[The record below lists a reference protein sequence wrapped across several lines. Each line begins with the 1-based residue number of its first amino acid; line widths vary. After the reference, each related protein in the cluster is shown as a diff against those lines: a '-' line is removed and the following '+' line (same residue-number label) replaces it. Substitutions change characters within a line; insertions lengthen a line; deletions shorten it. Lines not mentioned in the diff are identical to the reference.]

1 MGIYSNDL
9 VCKIGHHFGCA
20 TFSASHCYY
29 ILATFRIGHSLCL
42 DILYTAEYMVVLRVS
57 HWIIKMGEPMTT
69 SSRDNHAIATLER
82 IKTIDAT
89 PKSSYAGIEV
99 KRELPAPSLPRKI
112 DSLDERPFDLEGP
125 ADEALHELNGQ
136 ATAPPTV
143 FYLAY
148 GSNLCYE
155 TFQGKRGIRPLAQL
169 NVLVPELVLTFDMSG
184 LPYLEPCFANTKYRR
199 QKSEESET
207 ATITGNNGTLLHS
220 NSSKYHKTRWQKGLV
235 GVVYEVT
242 TSDYAKIIATEGG
255 GSSYTDI
262 LVTCYELPPYCSS
275 VPDSSDT
282 ILTLPSL
289 KAHTLYCPT
298 FPRGHP
304 ALSHNGRVSRPDPNY
319 AQASARYLNLIITG
333 ADEHALPQ
341 EYIDYLRNI
350 RPYTLTSRRQ
360 KLGRLVFMG
369 ILLPAIVPAFY
380 LNSLL
385 ADKRGETP
393 WWLRMAL
400 RGVLGLSWRSH
411 DWVFR
416 YVFGDGERTMGC

>member
-1 MGIYSNDL
+1 
-9 VCKIGHHFGCA
+9 
-20 TFSASHCYY
+20 
-29 ILATFRIGHSLCL
+29 
-42 DILYTAEYMVVLRVS
+42 
-57 HWIIKMGEPMTT
+57 MGEPMTA
-69 SSRDNHAIATLER
+69 SSRDNHAIATLQR

-99 KRELPAPSLPRKI
+99 KRKLPAPSLPRKL
-112 DSLDERPFDLEGP
+112 DSLDESPFDLEAP

-136 ATAPPTV
+136 ATTPPTV

-207 ATITGNNGTLLHS
+207 ATIIGNNSTLLHS
-220 NSSKYHKTRWQKGLV
+220 SSSKYHKTRWQKGLV

-319 AQASARYLNLIITG
+319 AQASARYLNLIVTG

-360 KLGRLVFMG
+360 KLGRLVSMG
-369 ILLPAIVPAFY
+369 FLLPAIVPAFY

-400 RGVLGLSWRSH
+400 RGVLGLSWRSY

>member
-1 MGIYSNDL
+1 
-9 VCKIGHHFGCA
+9 
-20 TFSASHCYY
+20 
-29 ILATFRIGHSLCL
+29 
-42 DILYTAEYMVVLRVS
+42 
-57 HWIIKMGEPMTT
+57 MTT

-89 PKSSYAGIEV
+89 PKSSYVSTGLG
-99 KRELPAPSLPRKI
+99 RELPAPSLQRKL
-112 DSLDERPFDLEGP
+112 DSRDETPFDLEAP
-125 ADEALHELNGQ
+125 SNETLHELNGP
-136 ATAPPTV
+136 TPPTV

-155 TFQGKRGIRPLAQL
+155 TFQGKRGIRPLAQV

-184 LPYLEPCFANTKYRR
+184 LPYLEPCFANTKYRI
-199 QKSEESET
+199 QKSGGSET
-207 ATITGNNGTLLHS
+207 ATIDNTSFHS
-220 NSSKYHKTRWQKGLV
+220 SAAQSPSKYHKTRWQKGLI

-242 TSDYAKIIATEGG
+242 TADYAKIIATEGG
-255 GSSYTDI
+255 GSSYNDI
-262 LVTCYELPPYCSS
+262 LVTCYELPPNSPT
-275 VPDSSDT
+275 VPDSLDT
-282 ILTLPSL
+282 VLNLPSL

-304 ALSHNGRVSRPDPNY
+304 ALSHRGRVSRPDPNY
-319 AQASARYLNLIITG
+319 AQASARYLNLITTG

-350 RPYTLTSRRQ
+350 RPYTLTSLRQ

-369 ILLPAIVPAFY
+369 VWLPVIIPAFY
-380 LNSLL
+380 LNRIL

-400 RGVLGLSWRSH
+400 RGVSGLSWGSY

-416 YVFGDGERTMGC
+416 YVFGDGERTMGMIENDDDEKKTK